1 MNFEDDIIIALATP
15 AGAGAI
21 SVIRVSGQGCISIV
35 DKAFEGKNKLS
46 DSPTHTIHYGK
57 IFDENK
63 ELIDDVLISIFKKPN
78 SYTGEESVEINTH
91 GSTLITQKI
100 IQALLKQNIRLA
112 EPGEFTKRAFLNG
125 RIDLAQAEA
134 VADLINS
141 RTDASFRGARNQLDG
156 LLSKKVEDLRNK
168 LVNVSSLLELEL
180 DFAEEELE
188 FVSKHEVI
196 KLIDEIILEI
206 DKLLKICFQSSFA
219 EHILLQSK
227 SFR

>member
-1 MNFEDDIIIALATP
+1 MNFEDDTIVALATP
-15 AGAGAI
+15 AGIGAV
-21 SVIRVSGQGCISIV
+21 SVIRVSGQSSISTV
-35 DKAFEGKNKLS
+35 DKIFEGKHKLS
-46 DSPTHTIHYGK
+46 SSSTHTIHYGK

-91 GSTLITQKI
+91 GSSIITQKI
-100 IQALLKQNIRLA
+100 IQTLLKHNIRLA

-141 RTDASFRGARNQLDG
+141 RTEASFRGARNQLDG

-168 LVNVSSLLELEL
+168 LVTASSLIELEL
-180 DFAEEELE
+180 DFAEEDLE
-188 FVSKHEVI
+188 FVSKNEVI
-196 KLIDEIILEI
+196 KLIDEIIFEI
-206 DKLLKICFQSSFA
+206 DQLLKTYRFGKV
-219 EHILLQSK
+219 L
-227 SFR
+227 RDG